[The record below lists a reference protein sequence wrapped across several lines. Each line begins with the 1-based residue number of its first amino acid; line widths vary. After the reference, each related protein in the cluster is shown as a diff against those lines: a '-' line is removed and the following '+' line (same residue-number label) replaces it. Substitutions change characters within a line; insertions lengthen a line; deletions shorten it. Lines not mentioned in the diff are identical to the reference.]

1 MKINLY
7 TVRDG
12 ERVRKELDI
21 PTGWSQVTFKQY
33 LAIIKV
39 GNDTIKSLAVFTGL
53 DESILRKAQ
62 IKNLG
67 AVTACLHFLNKP
79 PVYSAPK
86 SILGHRVVDNLDMES
101 IAQYSDLQAIC
112 AKFKPVEDIT
122 KDIDNIIF
130 NYNQFPLIVA
140 TYALETYDFK
150 QAEYLAPKF
159 FNAPCTEVLAIGNFT
174 WARLAALKSG
184 INPRSLRGDI
194 LPNRWKLALINWLQ
208 TLASTIR
215 YATWKR
221 SLPSN
226 ERKYLNGQ

>member
-7 TVRDG
+7 TVKDG
-12 ERVRKELDI
+12 QRVLKELEI
-21 PTGWSQVTFKQY
+21 PTGWGQVTFKQY
-33 LAIIKV
+33 LAIIQA
-39 GNDTIKSLAVFTGL
+39 GNDTIKSLAAFTGL

-67 AVTACLHFLNKP
+67 AVTACLHFLQKP

-86 SILGHRVVDNLDMES
+86 SILGHKVVNNLDMES

-112 AKFKPVEDIT
+112 AKFKPVADPV
-122 KDIDNIIF
+122 KDIDNIIH

-140 TYALETYDFK
+140 TYAVSPYDYT

-174 WARLAALKSG
+174 WARLRALKSG
-184 INPRSLRGDI
+184 IEPRSLRGDI
-194 LPNRWKLALINWLQ
+194 LPSRWRLALINWLQ

-215 YATWKR
+215 YATWKK

-226 ERKYLNGQ
+226 ERKFLNGR